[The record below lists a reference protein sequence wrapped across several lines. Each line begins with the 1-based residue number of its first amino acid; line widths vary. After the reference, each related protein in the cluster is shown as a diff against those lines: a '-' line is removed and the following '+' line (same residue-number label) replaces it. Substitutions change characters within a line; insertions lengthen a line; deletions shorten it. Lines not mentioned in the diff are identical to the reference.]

1 MGNQLAKAVTTRP
14 AELLSDLPNVVY
26 KDTLGGG
33 RVLKTFVCVHD
44 DGGLVV
50 VKVYLKREGSPDLG
64 SHKEE
69 LERIRDCLGG
79 LSCPH
84 LWPFQT
90 WFESDNKAFLLR
102 QYIFSNL
109 YERISTRPFLSL
121 PEKKWI
127 AFQLLFALRQAHEK
141 LMNADDTSAAEGQAA
156 AKQGRS
162 LDASHL
168 QSILHKK
175 LSDSL
180 LGL

>member
-84 LWPFQT
+84 PHPLAPLA
-90 WFESDNKAFLLR
+90 S
-102 QYIFSNL
+102 
-109 YERISTRPFLSL
+109 
-121 PEKKWI
+121 
-127 AFQLLFALRQAHEK
+127 QADCADRS
-141 LMNADDTSAAEGQAA
+141 ADD
-156 AKQGRS
+156 
-162 LDASHL
+162 L
-168 QSILHKK
+168 QRLIGGGPYP
-175 LSDSL
+175 DTQPIAT
-180 LGL
+180 G